1 MANGNDRKEWEALVA
16 DTASRAAGECTVT
29 DGRRIV
35 SVMRSQE
42 CLGYDCCWAEV
53 VGNPETRMYGINADE
68 GILLDWDELADG
80 ELKAV
85 EAMCPDAYSVAL
97 HLLNGDMGLE
107 DDRWARPATDPVGYV
122 CLLAC
127 EAPSLGE
134 YCGIDPVEAAVA
146 WLEDISEIDGV
157 REQEASRFL
166 QHLGELCE
174 DDTFARVPAKECGA
188 FLELGSY
195 GHNFW
200 LAVENSNGRANAE
213 TKDRRMDEA
222 RVLPEGSRRCAGQDL
237 SALWEAALQPHLA
250 DLLGV
255 SIEARRGLDS
265 GVAER
270 LADWGPRGNPP
281 LSTCRGSLTAQA
293 EREPMRDR
301 ASEGHM
307 NRDDGR

>member
-16 DTASRAAGECTVT
+16 DTACRAAGECTVT

-42 CLGYDCCWAEV
+42 CLGYDCSWAEV
-53 VGNPETRMYGINADE
+53 VGNPKTKMHGINADE

-213 TKDRRMDEA
+213 TKDRNHEEIGISPSFDMNDAELSAGWYHLTSFDVLDALSGSFPEAVESAHENPTLAATASTVTGDEPAHEDEQGREA
-222 RVLPEGSRRCAGQDL
+222 R
-237 SALWEAALQPHLA
+237 
-250 DLLGV
+250 
-255 SIEARRGLDS
+255 DS
-265 GVAER
+265 E
-270 LADWGPRGNPP
+270 
-281 LSTCRGSLTAQA
+281 
-293 EREPMRDR
+293 EI
-301 ASEGHM
+301 
-307 NRDDGR
+307 

>member
-1 MANGNDRKEWEALVA
+1 
-16 DTASRAAGECTVT
+16 
-29 DGRRIV
+29 
-35 SVMRSQE
+35 
-42 CLGYDCCWAEV
+42 
-53 VGNPETRMYGINADE
+53 MYGINADE

-107 DDRWARPATDPVGYV
+107 DDRWARSATDPVGDV

-127 EAPSLGE
+127 EASSLGE

-174 DDTFARVPAKECGA
+174 DDTFARVPAKECGS

-213 TKDRRMDEA
+213 TKDRNHEEIGISPSFDMNDAELSAGWYHLTSFDVLDALSGSFPEAVESAHENPTLAATASTVTGDEPAHEDEQGREA
-222 RVLPEGSRRCAGQDL
+222 R
-237 SALWEAALQPHLA
+237 
-250 DLLGV
+250 
-255 SIEARRGLDS
+255 
-265 GVAER
+265 
-270 LADWGPRGNPP
+270 
-281 LSTCRGSLTAQA
+281 
-293 EREPMRDR
+293 
-301 ASEGHM
+301 
-307 NRDDGR
+307 DGEEI